1 MTDPPK
7 DTTYSSVDLRD
18 SICIAFLVAVL
29 NNLDILAC
37 DIQGAYLNADTK
49 ELIYTVAGLEH
60 GAHREGQK
68 AIIKGALYGLN
79 SSGARWRDHL
89 ANTLRNFGYTSCK
102 ADPDIWM
109 KPKSK
114 PNGDKYWEYV
124 LVYVDDI
131 LCISHE
137 PKKFMEMLQAKY
149 TLKKGSVGEPT
160 AYLGAEV
167 CKHYIES
174 SEDLTKVR
182 WALSSDKYVD
192 RAVKEVER
200 QLGEADRKLKNKVK
214 TPLSL
219 DYRPELD
226 ETPEL
231 DARRANYYQGLI
243 GILRWT
249 CKLGRVDI
257 LVDVSKL
264 SRYLAAPR
272 EGHLEQVFHILASR
286 MVFDDHK
293 MIHDMTNF
301 VQCDWSEFYPGAAE
315 AEPRNAPEL
324 RGKSVTMTC
333 YVHAD
338 HAGCHATRRSQSG
351 VQIYINKA
359 PILWYSKRQNTVEMS
374 TFGSEYIA
382 ARIAVEMIEG
392 LRYKLRM
399 MGIEVS

>member
-1 MTDPPK
+1 MKFGFELLRTVQEALEIDRRTGITFWRDAINKEMATVAHVFEFVKDDEILGNYQFVLCHMVFDVKMDLTRKARFVAGGHMTDPPK
-7 DTTYSSVDLRD
+7 DTTYSSVVSRD
-18 SICIAFLVAVL
+18 SIRIAFLIAAL
-29 NNLDILAC
+29 NDLDILAC

-89 ANTLRNFGYTSCK
+89 ANTLRDFGYTSCK

-131 LCISHE
+131 LCVSHE

-149 TLKKGSVGEPT
+149 TLKEGSVGEPT

-167 CKHYIES
+167 CKHYIEG
-174 SEDLTKVR
+174 SEDPTKVR

-231 DARRANYYQGLI
+231 DVRRANYYLGLI
-243 GILRWT
+243 GILRWM

-257 LVDVSKL
+257 LVDVLKSQGIWRHRVKVTWSKCSIS
-264 SRYLAAPR
+264 SR
-272 EGHLEQVFHILASR
+272 
-286 MVFDDHK
+286 
-293 MIHDMTNF
+293 T
-301 VQCDWSEFYPGAAE
+301 
-315 AEPRNAPEL
+315 
-324 RGKSVTMTC
+324 
-333 YVHAD
+333 
-338 HAGCHATRRSQSG
+338 
-351 VQIYINKA
+351 
-359 PILWYSKRQNTVEMS
+359 
-374 TFGSEYIA
+374 
-382 ARIAVEMIEG
+382 
-392 LRYKLRM
+392 
-399 MGIEVS
+399 